1 MKLDKT
7 MKINKIIIAETEKI
21 FLDFAKKLGFK
32 DIKTNENII
41 MSEKSSTSEDN
52 EEENTVLIYSKD
64 ILKLIDFIRN
74 KYIVIE
80 KILICNNV
88 KILSNTELKSWDI
101 IIPNTFIWTHPQPF
115 PNKEESN
122 IIFLESTI
130 WKDYDMK
137 NFGLILNWICS
148 DNKNKQGEFEADVF
162 SENIFTYLKA
172 IKSEDLLEKT
182 TVLSEVDEESDF
194 SNLIAIADMMI

>member
-1 MKLDKT
+1 
-7 MKINKIIIAETEKI
+7 MKINKILIAETEKL

-32 DIKTNENII
+32 DIKTNEDII

-52 EEENTVLIYSKD
+52 EEENTVLIYSKN
-64 ILKLIDFIRN
+64 ILKLVDFIKN
-74 KYIVIE
+74 KYIVID
-80 KILICNNV
+80 KILICNSAE
-88 KILSNTELKSWDI
+88 ILSNTELKSWDI
-101 IIPNTFIWTHPQPF
+101 IIPNTFIWTHPHPL
-115 PNKEESN
+115 PNKEGSN

-148 DNKNKQGEFEADVF
+148 DNKDNQGEFEADIY

-172 IKSEDLLEKT
+172 IKSEELLDKT
-182 TVLSEVDEESDF
+182 IVLSEVDEESDF